1 MKRTLLIL
9 LAALLALPIT
19 ASAAGG
25 KNQKKHR
32 NANADCGLARLLE
45 QVPSQ
50 NLDAREARDLLYMRE
65 EEKLARDVYLS
76 LYDEWG
82 LRTFSN
88 IAKAEKNHMAAVLV
102 LIDKYDLDD
111 PVGDNAVGV
120 FDNAD
125 LQQLYEDLFAAGT
138 GSRVSAL
145 KVGAGIE
152 ELDIFDLQR
161 ALEATNNED
170 VQMLYQN
177 LIKGSS
183 NHLRAFARQ
192 LERSGV
198 SYSPVYLTPAE
209 YQEILDA
216 PKLKG
221 VIDSDGDLV
230 CGSYKF

>member
-1 MKRTLLIL
+1 MKKALLIL

-45 QVPSQ
+45 QLPSQ
-50 NLDAREARDLLYMRE
+50 NLSAREASDLLYMRE

-82 LRTFSN
+82 LRAFSN
-88 IAKAEKNHMAAVLV
+88 IAKAEKNHMASVLV
-102 LIDKYDLDD
+102 LIDKYGLDD

-120 FDNAD
+120 FTNAD
-125 LQQLYEDLFAAGT
+125 LQQLYKDLFAAGT
-138 GSRVSAL
+138 GSRINAL
-145 KVGAGIE
+145 QVGAGIE
-152 ELDIFDLQR
+152 ELDIFDLR
-161 ALEATNNED
+161 LALANTNNED
-170 VQMLYQN
+170 LQMLYQN
-177 LIKGSS
+177 LLKGSS
-183 NHLRAFARQ
+183 NHLRAFAKQ

-216 PKLKG
+216 AKLKG
-221 VIDSDGDLV
+221 VVDSDGDLV